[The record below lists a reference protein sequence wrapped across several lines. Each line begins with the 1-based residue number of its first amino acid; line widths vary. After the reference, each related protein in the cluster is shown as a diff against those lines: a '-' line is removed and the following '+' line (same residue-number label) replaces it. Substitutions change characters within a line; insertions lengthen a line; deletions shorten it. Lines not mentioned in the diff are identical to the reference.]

1 MDESPIRPP
10 PQPDDRERTI
20 VKKISKVSILQTA
33 RKIDNE
39 KVLTEQRLIPL
50 TQISKFKVSEIT
62 TN

>member
-1 MDESPIRPP
+1 MDESPTRPP
-10 PQPDDRERTI
+10 PQRDDRERTI